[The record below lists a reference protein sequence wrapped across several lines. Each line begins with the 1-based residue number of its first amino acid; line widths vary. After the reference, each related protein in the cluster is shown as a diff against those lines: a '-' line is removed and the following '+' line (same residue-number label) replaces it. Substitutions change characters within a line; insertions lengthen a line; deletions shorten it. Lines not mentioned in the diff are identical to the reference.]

1 MRIWDY
7 IKPFEIFNRSNNN
20 YIPVDI
26 ISYIYSFIIDEIK
39 EDITKYYIN
48 KSITHHLRQNTNI
61 YGRSSDINSYTVYF
75 SSYTV
80 HFDTIPYFKMNNNN
94 RIKMKNYILN
104 EFKRI
109 FEFQDKYWRDCGINH
124 CRSDYICKGKGMV
137 INKFHGTYY
146 QLETI

>member
-1 MRIWDY
+1 MIVWHY
-7 IKPFEIFNRSNNN
+7 IEPFEIFNRSNNIF
-20 YIPVDI
+20 IPVEI

-75 SSYTV
+75 DSYTV

-94 RIKMKNYILN
+94 RIKMKNYILD
-104 EFKRI
+104 EFKRL
-109 FEFQDKYWRDCGINH
+109 FDFHGSKYWSDTGITNSH
-124 CRSDYICKGKGMV
+124 YICKGKGMV
-137 INKFHGTYY
+137 LK
-146 QLETI
+146 QLK